1 MKKTVPAIIVALL
14 FSISAYAAFPPIST
28 ASWHSNLSKVEIS
41 EEPETQEE
49 IEGKVYIIVSE
60 PFRLSDYVKLVEEDE
75 QGEQKPSD
83 EVVNDI
89 GLDTDA
95 DDHMNGTAIYEE
107 EDVIEDKPVSDTE
120 E

>member
-1 MKKTVPAIIVALL
+1 MITIT
-14 FSISAYAAFPPIST
+14 AYAAFSPIST
-28 ASWHSNLSKVEIS
+28 ASWTSNFSKIEIS

-75 QGEQKPSD
+75 QGEQEPSD

-95 DDHMNGTAIYEE
+95 DDHMNGAAIYEE
-107 EDVIEDKPVSDTE
+107 EAVIEDKPVSDTE